1 MKPEEIVEV
10 LSAGIGVFGKP
21 EQPSVDRMAELWST
35 LMTAARKDI
44 IGVSRDELWYLIATA
59 KEVERLKVE
68 RDELCLALRQA
79 RHAIHEGGFQ
89 IGWNI
94 TRIDEAIAKVQK

>member
-1 MKPEEIVEV
+1 MKPEQM
-10 LSAGIGVFGKP
+10 AGLEF
-21 EQPSVDRMAELWST
+21 SVKNSGCY
-35 LMTAARKDI
+35 AAILQD
-44 IGVSRDELWYLIATA
+44 DLLDLIATA